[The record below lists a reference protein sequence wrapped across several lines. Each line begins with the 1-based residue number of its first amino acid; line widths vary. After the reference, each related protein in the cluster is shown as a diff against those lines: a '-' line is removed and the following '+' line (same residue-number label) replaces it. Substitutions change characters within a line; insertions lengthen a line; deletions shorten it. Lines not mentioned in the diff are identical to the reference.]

1 MGILQN
7 YLFTRKAAVAAAGR
21 SEFVNQVALWFG
33 GGNRRAGSL
42 GLGLSPVWGGAEN
55 LSFTEAVNKGYKSVV
70 WVRACI
76 QLWGKSLGAAEWK
89 VYKRGSDTPIPNHD
103 LEVLMRCPNPF
114 QDRSEFF
121 QTFIG
126 NMSLAGNDYW
136 EKVVVTDRSGR
147 GGQKVK
153 QLWHM
158 RPDWIAPI
166 PDPTSFIR
174 GYLLNSPVAKDV
186 EIDPRRL
193 IHFKYYDPLNPYVG
207 ISPISSAYR
216 SLYAEDAAAEWNQG
230 LLDNYAQPSGVLS
243 TDGTIVPADR
253 QALKDEVHQAY
264 TGGDRFS
271 PMVLWGGLK
280 WQQIALSHN
289 DIQFLEQS
297 VKNKEELCA
306 ILDTPPV
313 LVGAVADPSYSNA
326 GAARLSF
333 WEDRVDP
340 MLRWIAARL
349 DTELVKP
356 YYGEDIE
363 LRYDITGVPAFRK
376 AMSEKVAT
384 AKVLVSMG
392 FPLNDVNAKLH
403 LGMEPVP
410 WGDVG
415 FLPTSVMPV
424 DEEQVERLLGEEAS
438 DAPGSSPAR
447 GNADV
452 EDEDEDED
460 EPGPQR
466 DDPNGVDPEDEGV
479 PDSDL

>member
-1 MGILQN
+1 MGLLDN
-7 YLFTRKAAVAAAGR
+7 YLFTRKAAVAGMGR

-33 GGNRRAGSL
+33 GGSRRAGAL
-42 GLGLSPVWGGAEN
+42 GLGLSPVWGGAGH
-55 LSFTEAVNKGYKSVV
+55 LSFVEAVNKGYKSVV

-103 LEVLMRCPNPF
+103 LELLMRCPNPF

-126 NMSLAGNDYW
+126 NLSLAGNDYW
-136 EKVVVTDRSGR
+136 EKVVVTDRSSGR

-166 PDPTSFIR
+166 PDPVNFIR
-174 GYLLNSPVAKDV
+174 GYLLNSPMAKDV
-186 EIDPRRL
+186 EIAPQRL
-193 IHFKYYDPLNPYVG
+193 LHFKYYDPLNPYVG

-230 LLDNYAQPSGVLS
+230 LLDNYAQPSGVLTS
-243 TDGTIVPADR
+243 EGTIVPADR
-253 QALKDEVHQAY
+253 QALKDEVHAAY

-280 WQQIALSHN
+280 WQQIALSHA
-289 DIQFLEQS
+289 DIQFLEQGI
-297 VKNKEELCA
+297 KNKEELCA
-306 ILDTPPV
+306 ILDTPAV

-326 GAARLSF
+326 GAARLTW

-340 MLRWIAARL
+340 MLRWVAARL
-349 DTELVKP
+349 NMELVQP
-356 YYGEDIE
+356 YYGDEIE
-363 LRYDITGVPAFRK
+363 LRYDISGVPAFRK
-376 AMSEKVAT
+376 ALAEKAAT
-384 AKVLVSMG
+384 AKILVSMG
-392 FPLNDVNAKLH
+392 WPLNDVNAKLH
-403 LGMEPVP
+403 LGMDPVP

-415 FLPTSVMPV
+415 FLPTSMMPV
-424 DEEQVERLLGEEAS
+424 DEEQVDRLLGEDPADSAS
-438 DAPGSSPAR
+438 GAPQPGAGEEKPKPGSQP
-447 GNADV
+447 
-452 EDEDEDED
+452 
-460 EPGPQR
+460 
-466 DDPNGVDPEDEGV
+466 DDPKAVDPEDEGV
-479 PDSDL
+479 PDSEL